1 MPVDIESLTDPA
13 DLWAAQQV
21 FRTAMV
27 GVPLLER
34 EVGGELNEP
43 GRTFGARIGGELVG
57 TVNSYTS
64 WLVVPGGQRVPHAAV
79 THVGVLPT
87 HARRGIASALLRRQL
102 IDIAE
107 RGEIVATLRA
117 TQGGIYERF
126 GYGVAGSAARLE
138 IDRRRARFR
147 DTVPESGPVRL
158 LAPADAWEVPAK
170 IYATAG
176 VSWVGAIDRP
186 PQWWRLLQ
194 SKGDSGHVAVHGE
207 PGAEDGFVRYHGAA
221 ESAGWPRSPHRTVVV
236 DDLVATTPAAYLGL
250 IRHLLAADIVDSVV
264 IPMAAPDAPLR
275 HLLTDER
282 AVTVTDIRDETW
294 LRVVDVAAALQRRA
308 YKPGPPVVSRS
319 RIRSC
324 RPTTRPTGSPRT
336 ARRRPTLPPISAP
349 ISPRSPPPTSVAR
362 RGVIWRW
369 RAEWWST
376 DPVPRPPPICC
387 SRWTITRSAERIS
400 DGMSSG
406 VAGSG
411 QSRVRRPVPGS
422 GAGGRHRKLPAPNV
436 PPRQ

>member
-1 MPVDIESLTDPA
+1 MSVDIGALTDRA

-27 GVPLLER
+27 GVPLLDPAAAD
-34 EVGGELNEP
+34 GLNEP
-43 GRTFGARIGGELVG
+43 GRTFGARVGGELVG
-57 TVNSYTS
+57 TANSYTS
-64 WLVVPGGQRVPHAAV
+64 WLVVPGGERLPHAAV

-87 HARRGIASALLRRQL
+87 HARQGIASALLRHQL
-102 IDIAE
+102 TDIAE

-126 GYGVAGSAARLE
+126 GYGIAGSAARLE
-138 IDRRRARFR
+138 IDRRRVRFR

-158 LAPADAWEVPAK
+158 LAPADIWEVPAK

-194 SKGDSGHVAVHGE
+194 VKGDRGHVAVHGD
-207 PGAEDGFVRYHGAA
+207 PGAEDGFVRYHGA
-221 ESAGWPRSPHRTVVV
+221 ESAAWARDPKRTVVV
-236 DDLVATTPAAYLGL
+236 DDLVATTPTAYLGL

-294 LRVVDVAAALQRRA
+294 LRLVDVAAALRRRA
-308 YKPGPPVVSRS
+308 YKPGAPVVL
-319 RIRSC
+319 
-324 RPTTRPTGSPRT
+324 
-336 ARRRPTLPPISAP
+336 A
-349 ISPRSPPPTSVAR
+349 V
-362 RGVIWRW
+362 
-369 RAEWWST
+369 T
-376 DPVPRPPPICC
+376 DPILPANN
-387 SRWTITRSAERIS
+387 TRLR
-400 DGMSSG
+400 

-411 QSRVRRPVPGS
+411 VVATDAPADLSTDIATLGAAYLGGTSWRHMALAGRVTEHRPGAAAVADALFAVQDHPFS
-422 GAGGRHRKLPAPNV
+422 GTYF
-436 PPRQ
+436 

>member
-1 MPVDIESLTDPA
+1 MPVDIEILTDPA
-13 DLWAAQQV
+13 HLWAAQQV

-27 GVPLLER
+27 GVPLLES
-34 EVGGELNEP
+34 GDAGELNEP
-43 GRTFGARIGGELVG
+43 GRTFGARIDGELVG

-87 HARRGIASALLRRQL
+87 HARRGIASALLRHQL
-102 IDIAE
+102 ADTAE

-138 IDRRRARFR
+138 IDRRRARLR

-194 SKGDSGHVAVHGE
+194 VKGGRGHVAVHGE
-207 PGAEDGFVRYHGAA
+207 PGAEDGFVRYHGA
-221 ESAGWPRSPHRTVVV
+221 ESAGWVRSPQRTVVV

-264 IPMAAPDAPLR
+264 IPVAAPDAPLR

-282 AVTVTDIRDETW
+282 AVGVTDIRDETW
-294 LRVVDVAAALQRRA
+294 LRLVDVAAALQRRA
-308 YKPGPPVVSRS
+308 YKPGLPVV
-319 RIRSC
+319 
-324 RPTTRPTGSPRT
+324 
-336 ARRRPTLPPISAP
+336 L
-349 ISPRSPPPTSVAR
+349 
-362 RGVIWRW
+362 GV
-369 RAEWWST
+369 T
-376 DPVPRPPPICC
+376 DPV
-387 SRWTITRSAERIS
+387 
-400 DGMSSG
+400 
-406 VAGSG
+406 
-411 QSRVRRPVPGS
+411 
-422 GAGGRHRKLPAPNV
+422 LPANNATFRITENGAAATDAAADLSTDIATLAAAYLGGTPWRHLALAGRAV
-436 PPRQ
+436 EHRPGAASAADTLFAVDDHPFSGTYF